1 MPTKILDGIERVQ
14 SALLTVVYIITIVVV
29 SFQVINR
36 FALQWPV
43 VWTADLAV
51 ICFIWLS
58 FFAAS
63 QAVRDN
69 AHFRMTVLLE
79 RKWKGNGRQTLEW
92 FSLLVTAAMSLIL
105 LVAGAM
111 MTFDG
116 LHETSPGM
124 NVSMAW
130 AYSAVPIAS
139 FTALLFAIEKMV
151 ELFKQGAPTFNAS
164 LQEQL

>member
-1 MPTKILDGIERVQ
+1 VPTKLLDGIEKVQ
-14 SALLTVVYIITIVVV
+14 NAILTVVYIMTIVVV

-36 FALQWPV
+36 FVLQWPV

-51 ICFIWLS
+51 VCFIWLG

-63 QAVRDN
+63 QAVRAN
-69 AHFRMTVLLE
+69 AHFRMAVLLE
-79 RKWKGNGRQTLEW
+79 RKWKGSGRQALEW
-92 FSLLVTAAMSLIL
+92 IALLATAAMSVIL
-105 LVAGAM
+105 FVAGLM
-111 MTFDG
+111 MTIDG
-116 LHETSPGM
+116 LHETAPGL

-130 AYSAVPIAS
+130 AYSAVPVSS

-151 ELFKQGAPTFNAS
+151 ELFKQPAPLFAAP